1 MSNPCVKDLDA
12 GQLDF
17 MWNFLKFKGKDL
29 SIHDIKGIK
38 DNLDAIRQLM
48 IQKTGGQE
56 NYKKSYELDINDLN
70 SKREYRE
77 AKSDDEKVSI
87 SGIFDQFGC

>member
-17 MWNFLKFKGKDL
+17 MWNFLKFKGTDL

-38 DNLDAIRQLM
+38 WI
-48 IQKTGGQE
+48 
-56 NYKKSYELDINDLN
+56 
-70 SKREYRE
+70 
-77 AKSDDEKVSI
+77 
-87 SGIFDQFGC
+87 